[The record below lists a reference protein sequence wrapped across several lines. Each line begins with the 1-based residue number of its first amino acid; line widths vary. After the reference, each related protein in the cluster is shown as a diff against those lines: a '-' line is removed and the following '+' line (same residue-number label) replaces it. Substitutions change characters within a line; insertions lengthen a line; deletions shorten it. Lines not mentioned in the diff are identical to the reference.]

1 MPSLYTLLSTLEAT
15 IVAATAGL
23 TSSAPDSLGQP
34 VSVLTGIGWPS
45 QKTLQ
50 NNVRKGAQPQV
61 LVTIYDRGV
70 ARDATRWKPVEL
82 SRSITNATM
91 TTTVSNNGTVP
102 GFGTAT
108 IEIGGPITPNDA
120 VAIVYSHV
128 KGTSGAVV
136 EIAGAADTPNTVA
149 ANLAAALN
157 SDATASTLVRATA
170 TNNVVTL
177 RSQIFTPSTI
187 VANVGNGAA
196 RTREIGRRDRHL
208 QVVLWTRTEDD
219 RNSVGNAIDTQIA
232 KLEAN
237 FGLTFPDGTLGRV
250 LYAGDQQFDDATLAD
265 TYRRDFMVSVD
276 YPITTTDALYAV
288 LAPIARNT
296 TF

>member
-1 MPSLYTLLSTLEAT
+1 M
-15 IVAATAGL
+15 TA
-23 TSSAPDSLGQP
+23 
-34 VSVLTGIGWPS
+34 
-45 QKTLQ
+45 
-50 NNVRKGAQPQV
+50 
-61 LVTIYDRGV
+61 
-70 ARDATRWKPVEL
+70 
-82 SRSITNATM
+82 
-91 TTTVSNNGTVP
+91 TVSNSGTVP

-108 IEIGGPITPNDA
+108 IQIGGPITPNDA

-136 EIAGAADTPNTVA
+136 VIASATDAPNTVA

-157 SDATASTLVRATA
+157 NDATASTLVHATA
-170 TNNVVTL
+170 ANNVVTL
-177 RSQIFTPSTI
+177 RSQISTPTTI
-187 VANVGNGAA
+187 VANVGNGAT

-208 QVVLWTRTEDD
+208 QVILWTRTEDD

-276 YPITTTDALYAV
+276 YPITTIDALYAV
-288 LAPIARNT
+288 LAPITRNT